1 MKCPKCDYL
10 GFETGDRCKN
20 CGYDFSLMTDSMVR
34 DADLLLRD
42 PGPATGPN
50 DWLKQLDRD
59 VELNPPSTPEQASD
73 LLNPLASIAPAAAT
87 SASTQAAEE
96 TPRAAPRRAAPSLP
110 LFQPGALDD
119 DQPLIRVPA
128 APRAP
133 LAVRRTPD
141 TPRLRAVTKSA
152 RRPPADAPAM
162 RAPDSEPV
170 LDFHDQPAPDAS
182 THVRPPTAD
191 RRIQAS
197 DAMPETGSSR
207 RRLAAA
213 ALDHAILFGVDA
225 VVIYLTLQVAALT
238 VAEWRA
244 LPVLPLLAFLG
255 MVKAAYFCAFTL
267 VGGQTI
273 GKMAARLRV
282 VMLDGSELD
291 PPGAVRRTLAGAL
304 SLASF
309 GLTFIP
315 VLISMDRRALH
326 DHVAHTRVIALR

>member
-10 GFETGDRCKN
+10 GFETGDRCRN

-34 DADLLLRD
+34 DADLVLREPD
-42 PGPATGPN
+42 SVSGPN

-59 VELNPPSTPEQASD
+59 VELNPPATPEPAPGPLQP
-73 LLNPLASIAPAAAT
+73 LPLASVASAPT
-87 SASTQAAEE
+87 SVAVEA
-96 TPRAAPRRAAPSLP
+96 PRAAPRRVAPSLP
-110 LFQPGALDD
+110 LFQPGSLDD
-119 DQPLIRVPA
+119 DQPLIRMPA

-141 TPRLRAVTKSA
+141 TPRLRAVSKPA
-152 RRPPADAPAM
+152 RRPVADVPTM
-162 RAPDSEPV
+162 LAPDHEPV

-182 THVRPPTAD
+182 SHIRMPAVS
-191 RRIQAS
+191 RRTQAS
-197 DAMPETGSSR
+197 DTVAETGSPR

-225 VVIYLTLQVAALT
+225 VVIYLTLQIAALT
-238 VAEWRA
+238 IADWRA

-309 GLTFIP
+309 GLTFVP
-315 VLISMDRRALH
+315 VLFSMDRRALH
-326 DHVAHTRVIALR
+326 DHIARTRVIALR